1 MRMHMKISQE
11 WKSTLKES
19 LTIFKFVLMLQKNVH
34 FQRLF
39 WTLAKTLIHLSVKLI
54 ANSDEPGNW
63 FLKGWTHTYQR
74 TNPNK
79 GGNGCKSQNLQRF
92 ASTPDPQ
99 RSAKKASMKCN
110 VSHRI
115 IKGPCPHR
123 SLTDHVCLRGRPHC
137 IG

>member
-1 MRMHMKISQE
+1 MHMKISQE

-63 FLKGWTHTYQR
+63 FLKG
-74 TNPNK
+74 
-79 GGNGCKSQNLQRF
+79 
-92 ASTPDPQ
+92 
-99 RSAKKASMKCN
+99 
-110 VSHRI
+110 
-115 IKGPCPHR
+115 
-123 SLTDHVCLRGRPHC
+123 
-137 IG
+137 